1 MLRHMLIF
9 AHAFCSCICYFSAF
23 LPQFCFCFR
32 GRRTLCFRPGQPC
45 QHTPLAMHR
54 KTAAG
59 VVRPTRRINRWRI
72 NPRRAGR
79 ARLGERQCSRTS
91 TVRLN
96 LYCFTV
102 VFTISI
108 GAPHLHVRAVTDD
121 IDINIRH
128 PTVASY
134 TYVLLD
140 AVACTS
146 VQLCPAG
153 CWSRRRCCAAVCL
166 CVVVCCCCTC
176 GAVRIS
182 NLFLAPYFCI
192 LHFLSFRIQR

>member
-1 MLRHMLIF
+1 MLRHMLVF

-23 LPQFCFCFR
+23 LPQFCFFFSWVNMLSAVNGYR
-32 GRRTLCFRPGQPC
+32 YSSTRPGT
-45 QHTPLAMHR
+45 H
-54 KTAAG
+54 
-59 VVRPTRRINRWRI
+59 
-72 NPRRAGR
+72 
-79 ARLGERQCSRTS
+79 
-91 TVRLN
+91 
-96 LYCFTV
+96 CFTV

-128 PTVASY
+128 PTVAFY

-140 AVACTS
+140 AVVCTS

-166 CVVVCCCCTC
+166 CVVVCCCCNC

-182 NLFLAPYFCI
+182 YLFLAPYFCI
-192 LHFLSFRIQR
+192 LHLLSFRIQR